1 MSDESQNLVTRDL
14 LLVTSVR
21 FLENQY
27 GRGAIKALVE
37 WKQKHTKQQWE
48 KRAASTGRE
57 DPEYLFRLF
66 NDKVHD
72 YKVLQKNPKTLE
84 VKVFQCKHAET
95 CKRLNATDIGYEMIC
110 KGDYAVVEGYN
121 PDITFTRS
129 KCLMKGDESCHFIF
143 KLNKEDS

>member
-1 MSDESQNLVTRDL
+1 MSAESQNLVTRDL

-27 GRGAIKALVE
+27 GRGAIKALVA
-37 WKQKHTKQQWE
+37 WKQQHTKEQWE

-84 VKVFQCKHAET
+84 VKVFQCKHAAT
-95 CKRLNATDIGYEMIC
+95 CKRLNATDVGYEMIC

-121 PDITFTRS
+121 PAITFTRPE
-129 KCLMKGDESCHFIF
+129 CLMKGDESCHFLF
-143 KLNKEDS
+143 TLKKEDS